1 VKANKMK
8 NLIIVW
14 LMGFTLPYAQ
24 LKQELTV
31 YEVVPGTTGNQIIL
45 KLANNTDLPN
55 LENVEVKLLKGSNN
69 LDFPVDKIIVGTISK
84 EEEKEVSIS
93 FNVNYNTEI
102 TKRDTIVFLISGKD
116 GIQMMKEFVFEYTK
130 PIEYRLDN
138 NYPNPFNPATTLR
151 YTLPD
156 ESSVSLRV
164 YNILG
169 EVVSSL
175 VNEVQNAGYYEIN
188 FNAAGYATGVYIYT
202 LQAKSTDGRKKY
214 NSVKKMMLI
223 K

>member
-1 VKANKMK
+1 MK
-8 NLIIVW
+8 KIIIVW
-14 LMGFTLPYAQ
+14 LMGFAIPYAQ
-24 LKQELTV
+24 LKQELRV

-45 KLANNTDLPN
+45 WLANNTALQN
-55 LENVEVKLLKGSNN
+55 LENVELKLLKSSAN
-69 LDFPVDKIIVGTISK
+69 LDFPIKEVNVGRISK

-93 FNVNYNTEI
+93 FNVNHNTGVI
-102 TKRDTIVFLISGKD
+102 KRDTIVFQISGKE
-116 GIQMMKEFVFEYTK
+116 GIKMIKEFVLEYMQ
-130 PIEYRLDN
+130 PIEYRLEN

-156 ESSVSLRV
+156 ESSVSLRI

-175 VNEVQNAGYYEIN
+175 VNEVQLAGYYEIN

-202 LQAKSTDGRKKY
+202 LQAKSTDGKKEY